1 LIQLFKRGGLME
13 KIRVMIGMLGLD
25 QHEVGAIA
33 VSRLLRDQGIE
44 VIYIGRFNTPEGI
57 VKTSIEED
65 VDVIGLSCHSWE
77 YLYYIPELLGLL
89 KEKTANI
96 PVVIGGSVITP
107 NDRLKLKKM
116 GVANTFGPSTSYEQ
130 IIEGIQEIAHRNI
143 SSNIS

>member
-1 LIQLFKRGGLME
+1 MD
-13 KIRVMIGMLGLD
+13 KIRVLIGMLGLD

-33 VSRLLRDQGIE
+33 VSRLLRDHGFE
-44 VIYIGRFNTPEGI
+44 VIYIGRFNTPDGI

-77 YLYYIPELLGLL
+77 YLYYIPELLGML

-116 GVANTFGPSTSYEQ
+116 GVAKAFGPSTSFEE
-130 IIEGIQEIAHRNI
+130 IIEGIQELSHKNI
-143 SSNIS
+143 NSNVSY